1 MDFYLLGEVVQE
13 VVHRELLSLLQ
24 DFVVLAGIWPGKEG
38 TQEKNKG
45 VRRRREGFKK
55 KKSSSLARRVTRS
68 LLYKFSTITIYF
80 FIFGRW
86 R

>member
-55 KKSSSLARRVTRS
+55 KKIFKSRQTGHSLT
-68 LLYKFSTITIYF
+68 
-80 FIFGRW
+80 FIQI
-86 R
+86 